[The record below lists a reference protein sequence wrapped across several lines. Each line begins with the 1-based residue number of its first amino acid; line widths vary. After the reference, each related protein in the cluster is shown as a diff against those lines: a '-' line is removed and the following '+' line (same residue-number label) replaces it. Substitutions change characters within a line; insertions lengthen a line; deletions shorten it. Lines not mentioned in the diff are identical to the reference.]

1 MKLGELKSK
10 MRAMKGNPSVP
21 LVING
26 GTVIWVKVQKT
37 DMMKALDEVLS
48 NKASETG
55 LHINGERIGPSSSVA
70 AKVAATPSPAP
81 VDEEGDDLLD
91 DEEADLLA
99 DGDDLLL
106 DSSESNTSSEDDVED
121 LLA

>member
-91 DEEADLLA
+91 D
-99 DGDDLLL
+99 GDDLLL